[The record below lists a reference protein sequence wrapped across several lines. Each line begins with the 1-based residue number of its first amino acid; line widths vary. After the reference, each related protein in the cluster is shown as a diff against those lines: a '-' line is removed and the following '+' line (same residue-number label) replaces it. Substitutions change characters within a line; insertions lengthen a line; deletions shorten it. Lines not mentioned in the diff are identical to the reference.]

1 MHAVPPLEQDI
12 ADATVAASPAEAT
25 PQIPAHSASQT
36 GAHPHAPS
44 HAANDAPVRDLRR
57 VGIHPDH
64 WYPLAWSQEVKRGK
78 THGVTFAGDPIVLAR
93 TETGKVFALEDRC
106 AHRQVPLHQGVV
118 DGESI
123 RCGYHGWTYDCSGKC
138 IDVPYLGRDRLPN
151 GVRSYPCQEIGGLI
165 FVFPGD
171 AALAGQRPL
180 PGFGSVADPK
190 YKTRRFGR
198 PVNCHYSFMHEN
210 LMDMN
215 HQFLHRRQMG
225 KMRARSVGRRRGE
238 GWVEVDYT
246 FARMEGQQPIGEA
259 IVFGQNRK
267 TGGNNDKDVMTI
279 RTEYPYQTLQIRNAE
294 QTLVMDL
301 WIIYVPLDREQRTNR
316 TFGLLSIRKPGIP
329 GVMHLLW
336 PLLVWFTERIFKE
349 DREIVEAEQRAH
361 DSQGADW
368 NHEVFPVINELRAL
382 LRECG
387 APDQV
392 VGMGTGDTSVIRFWD
407 SRHGNPLA
415 KT

>member
-12 ADATVAASPAEAT
+12 VDAPVDASVAQAAAQTQAPA
-25 PQIPAHSASQT
+25 T
-36 GAHPHAPS
+36 GNAGAPNQ
-44 HAANDAPVRDLRR
+44 AAPDAPVRDLRR
-57 VGIHPDH
+57 VGIHPDY
-64 WYPLAWSQEVKRGK
+64 WYPLAWSHEVKRGK
-78 THGVTFAGDPIVLAR
+78 THGVTFAGEPIVLAR
-93 TETGKVFALEDRC
+93 TESGKVFALEDRC

-138 IDVPYLGRDRLPN
+138 IDVPYLGRERLPN
-151 GVRSYPCQEIGGLI
+151 GVRSYPCREIEGLI
-165 FVFPGD
+165 FVFPGS
-171 AALAGQRPL
+171 AELADERPL
-180 PGFGSVADPK
+180 PAFGSVSDKK

-225 KMRARSVGRRRGE
+225 QMRARSLGRRRGE

-246 FARMEGQQPIGEA
+246 FARMAGQQPIGEA
-259 IVFGQNRK
+259 IVFGQSRK
-267 TGGNNDKDVMTI
+267 AGGDNDKDVMTI
-279 RTEYPYQTLQIRNAE
+279 RTEYPYQTLQIRTSE

-301 WIIYVPLDREQRTNR
+301 WIVYVPLDREQRTNR

-329 GVMHLLW
+329 GVLNLAW

-361 DSQGADW
+361 DTQGADW

-382 LRECG
+382 LRESG

-392 VGMGTGDTSVIRFWD
+392 VGAGTGDAHVIRFWD
-407 SRHGNPLA
+407 SRHGNRLSN
-415 KT
+415 T